1 MVALSHSF
9 TVGHSEAVLVWELLG
24 ESSGCAGA
32 TGHLRHAGSNN
43 AALAFRTR
51 QALAGDIRFGSFS
64 PSKLLPRRWEMKIL
78 GIGVERW
85 KRVK

>member
-1 MVALSHSF
+1 MALSHSF
-9 TVGHSEAVLVWELLG
+9 TVGCPEAVLVWELLG
-24 ESSGCAGA
+24 ESSAA

-43 AALAFRTR
+43 AAPAFRTR

-64 PSKLLPRRWEMKIL
+64 PSKLLPRRCEMKIL